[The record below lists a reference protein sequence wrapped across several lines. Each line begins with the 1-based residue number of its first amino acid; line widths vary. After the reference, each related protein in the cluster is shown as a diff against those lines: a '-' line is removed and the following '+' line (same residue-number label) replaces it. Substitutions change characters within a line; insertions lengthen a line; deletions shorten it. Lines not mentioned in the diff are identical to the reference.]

1 MASVMHP
8 LGAHPAGTP
17 AYVGAGEAAA
27 LDVLETTVEEVDE
40 VVDEVVDEAETTVV
54 VLEAEALLLTTV
66 EVALADAVLLI
77 AVEVALTDAVLLTT
91 AEVVLAEV
99 GTALDVTFELVG
111 TALEVA
117 FELVGAA
124 EEAALV
130 VVVVE
135 LDQPKTVS
143 FEESPQTDKLSPEH
157 IMPHEPSASLAL
169 PVPNELAQ

>member
-1 MASVMHP
+1 M
-8 LGAHPAGTP
+8 
-17 AYVGAGEAAA
+17 GAGEAAA
-27 LDVLETTVEEVDE
+27 LDVLETTVE

-117 FELVGAA
+117 FELA